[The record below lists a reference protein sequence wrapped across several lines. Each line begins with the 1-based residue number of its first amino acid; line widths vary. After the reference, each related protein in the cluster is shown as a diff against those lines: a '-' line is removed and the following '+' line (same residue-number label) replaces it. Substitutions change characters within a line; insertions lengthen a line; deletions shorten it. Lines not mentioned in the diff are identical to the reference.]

1 MKSLATRVPIAP
13 RRQHGVVLFV
23 ALIAMVILMLAG
35 LTLMRSIDTSSGVAG
50 NMAFRTSS
58 QAPVNYAIEESV
70 DTIYKS
76 KTLATQNASEPAK
89 NYFAFIQANESTNGV
104 PQVLTGDYSTMK
116 SAYTGAGL
124 PAAYS
129 DSVSGVEVRWVIE
142 RVCNMAAVTPGE
154 IIGHCDILPPKVPSA
169 GTDNKYK
176 PIPLPPIP
184 LFRVTVRADIP
195 NTNAV
200 TYAQTFLR

>member
-1 MKSLATRVPIAP
+1 MRPIRIHTSLRP
-13 RRQHGVVLFV
+13 RQRGVVLFV

-35 LTLMRSIDTSSGVAG
+35 VALMRSIDTSSGVAG

-58 QAPVNYAIEESV
+58 QAPVNYAIEKAV

-76 KTLATQNASEPAK
+76 KSLATQNASETAK
-89 NYFAFIQANESTNGV
+89 NYYAFIQANESTQGV
-104 PQVLTGDYSTMK
+104 PQLLTGAYSDMST
-116 SAYTGAGL
+116 AYTSAGF

-142 RVCNMAAVTPGE
+142 RVCNEAADTPQK
-154 IIGHCDILPPKVPSA
+154 IIGHCDILPPKVPNA